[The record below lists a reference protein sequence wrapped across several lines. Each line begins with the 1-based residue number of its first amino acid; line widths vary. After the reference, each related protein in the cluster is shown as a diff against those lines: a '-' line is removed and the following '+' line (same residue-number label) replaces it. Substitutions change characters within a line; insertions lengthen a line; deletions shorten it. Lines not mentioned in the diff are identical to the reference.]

1 MKYASGAL
9 TALLNASGV
18 ILMADL
24 YTLSIKGGS
33 TYRWTSCGR
42 DVVVGGNTFTSATDQ
57 GGTPLI
63 KRGSIRCARGLEV
76 DQLDVTFY
84 TGDTVAIGGTAM
96 ALAAHNGLLDG
107 ARLQVERLL
116 TDNWTDTSRGTVVLF
131 EGEVAGVDP
140 SSTMTAIHV
149 KSDLEKHNIQMPH
162 IIFQPSCGNSFGD
175 PACGINLATLTDTG
189 AAGTGTNASQ
199 VNVGTAH
206 ADGYYNLGVI
216 QMTSGAALG
225 SRRPVK
231 SYVGGIVTPTIP
243 FSSTPA
249 PGDTFSIY
257 PGCARTQSSCTGYGN
272 LTRFRGMPYVPVPE
286 TTR

>member
-1 MKYASGAL
+1 MRYASGSMI
-9 TALLNASGV
+9 ALLNASGV
-18 ILMADL
+18 ILMADC
-24 YTLSIKGGS
+24 YTLTIKGGS
-33 TYRWTSCGR
+33 IYRWTSCGR
-42 DVVVGGNTFTSATDQ
+42 DIVVNGYTFSSATDQ
-57 GGTPLI
+57 GGTPLLR
-63 KRGSIRCARGLEV
+63 RGPIRCAKGLEV
-76 DQLDVTFY
+76 DQLDVTVF
-84 TGDTVAIGGTAM
+84 TGDTVNIGGTPFP
-96 ALAAHNGLLDG
+96 LACHNGLLDG

-116 TDNWTDTSRGTVVLF
+116 TDKWTDTSRGTVVLF

-140 SSTMTAIHV
+140 SSTQSVIHV

-162 IIFQPSCGNSFGD
+162 IIFQPACGNSFGD

-189 AAGTGTNASQ
+189 SAGSGTNASQ
-199 VNVGTAH
+199 VNVGTGH

-225 SRRPVK
+225 SRRAVK
-231 SYVGGIVTPTIP
+231 SYIGGIVTPAIP

-249 PGDTFSIY
+249 PGDTYSIY
-257 PGCARTQSSCTGYGN
+257 PGCARTQSSCTGYSN